1 MRNAEQYKQR
11 RCDKFHSIIHEKCNR
26 SGGTPDRRDEPDH
39 KHDLQHY
46 KRIPHTASCH
56 QKHLSRRKS
65 FGASHCHK
73 REQSDHQCDQDRL
86 SQREAGDHGYDK
98 YTKCYNQCHA
108 LFLVSTSEMSCRIV
122 VFNING
128 NESSGKCCRIDTI
141 QRGFQ
146 IIVQIVICQEMLTEF
161 RQ

>member
-1 MRNAEQYKQR
+1 MLLSEIGNKEIVDLSTGCSHGELWNAELLFEK
-11 RCDKFHSIIHEKCNR
+11 KSGKIKAVLVPSIQ
-26 SGGTPDRRDEPDH
+26 STG
-39 KHDLQHY
+39 LF
-46 KRIPHTASCH
+46 
-56 QKHLSRRKS
+56 QKASRRTVS
-65 FGASHCHK
+65 ASLEQYCHH
-73 REQSDHQCDQDRL
+73 RRGHDHFSILSTESLNQIRL
-86 SQREAGDHGYDK
+86 QLFFR
-98 YTKCYNQCHA
+98 TA
-108 LFLVSTSEMSCRIV
+108 LKMSPCIV